1 MQDTRND
8 AVKLEQIRQIMV
20 TALVKNTYSFEQA
33 KQIAQQ
39 IVENIQSSACMA
51 NIDNY
56 AHTLLESPFNEVD
69 DFLCSAFDWSET
81 EQGHSY
87 WDEIHD
93 KLI

>member
-1 MQDTRND
+1 MRNTRND
-8 AVKLEQIRQIMV
+8 DVKLEQIRQIMV
-20 TALVKNTYSFEQA
+20 TSLVKNEYSLNQA

-39 IVENIQSSACMA
+39 IVENIKSSACMGDIDAYA
-51 NIDNY
+51 NTLID
-56 AHTLLESPFNEVD
+56 SPFNDVE

-93 KLI
+93 KLM